1 MGELAPMPPT
11 DAGAVLHLRP
21 EYPARLPADAGVR
34 ARTTPAPGTRF
45 RRAVE
50 VYRDRAAARAK
61 PGRVVYPLREDGTM
75 PQPRLADLDGEGYGR
90 AISALVKAGI
100 PDLEKLA
107 AMTPGDLL
115 AVKGIGGKS
124 LDTVRVMLADHGLSL
139 NGDLTEEVA

>member
-1 MGELAPMPPT
+1 M
-11 DAGAVLHLRP
+11 
-21 EYPARLPADAGVR
+21 
-34 ARTTPAPGTRF
+34 TTPAVSPR
-45 RRAVE
+45 
-50 VYRDRAAARAK
+50 
-61 PGRVVYPLREDGTM
+61 L

-124 LDTVRVMLADHGLSL
+124 LDVVRVMLADHGLSL
-139 NGDLTEEVA
+139 SGDLIGEVA